1 MSSLN
6 NRLMEES
13 EPFAKGTYSVP
24 YNSLRDDS
32 DGGLQKLINNHNT
45 SVNNDTDADAQNVI
59 IELER
64 PKRSISKNLRNVIL
78 AILNVVFNVAINV
91 SLPIYAGTMD
101 VIGGDAYV
109 LLTQGVGWFVVI
121 LVIMTQA
128 LHYLFD
134 NRITLKPTASYK
146 VLFIMGALTTLNGI
160 FVVYASPPDRTP
172 PYLQGLLATTSI
184 PFTVI
189 CRIIW
194 LRKGMISFDNVNPLY
209 TGRLFYC
216 YMLDESICHF
226 RGIRSILSLVFYF
239 WWKILLANTVD
250 PDQTQ
255 HYVASDLGL
264 HCMPMTLLRV
274 SRSPGSSVGEALAY

>member
-13 EPFAKGTYSVP
+13 EPFAKGSYSVP
-24 YNSLRDDS
+24 YNSLSDNS

-45 SVNNDTDADAQNVI
+45 SVNNDTDADNQNVI

-194 LRKGMISFDNVNPLY
+194 LRKGMISSDNVKPLY

-216 YMLDESICHF
+216 YMLDESIVILGVSGLFCHF
-226 RGIRSILSLVFYF
+226 YSIFDGKF
-239 WWKILLANTVD
+239 
-250 PDQTQ
+250 
-255 HYVASDLGL
+255 
-264 HCMPMTLLRV
+264 C
-274 SRSPGSSVGEALAY
+274 